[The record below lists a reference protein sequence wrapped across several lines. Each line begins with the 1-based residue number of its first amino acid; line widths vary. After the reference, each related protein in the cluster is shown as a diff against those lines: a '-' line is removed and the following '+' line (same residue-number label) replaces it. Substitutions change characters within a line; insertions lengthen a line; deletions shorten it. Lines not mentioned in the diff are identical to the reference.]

1 LRVQGAG
8 LSGIVAII
16 FCGITINRA
25 AKAHLNHSSLRNM
38 ESFFHVTANLAELFV
53 FIYIGTMLFIDTQEW
68 HIWGF
73 LVGAGA
79 AAIND
84 TTGRTPAQQSLLPHP
99 SAYRNVELVMC
110 PVTLSGAACLCCL
123 SWEWYRGSM

>member
-1 LRVQGAG
+1 VQAAG

-16 FCGITINRA
+16 FCGITMDRA
-25 AKAHLNHSSLRNM
+25 AKAHLNRGSCRHM

-73 LVGAGA
+73 LVGAHTDSSA
-79 AAIND
+79 
-84 TTGRTPAQQSLLPHP
+84 SL
-99 SAYRNVELVMC
+99 A
-110 PVTLSGAACLCCL
+110 PVRPDASLAWWHS
-123 SWEWYRGSM
+123 